1 MSVREVSRP
10 EGSASVERTVHA
22 RSGWP
27 MLLLTVVA
35 TAVFVAAIVAGA
47 MMMPPEETPVTTA
60 AQTLGVVLLVVGI
73 VGVCVV
79 PLLRCV

>member
-27 MLLLTVVA
+27 MLLLTAVA
-35 TAVFVAAIVAGA
+35 TAVPVTAIVAGA
-47 MMMPPEETPVTTA
+47 MMMPPDEMPVTTA
-60 AQTLGVVLLVVGI
+60 AQTL
-73 VGVCVV
+73 
-79 PLLRCV
+79 R